1 MRRSSIVIFGNTSG
15 LPPLVRRRLINLYR
29 RRQDPQEIISGDM
42 ARSLISVSKEI
53 GREVGVIINRK
64 GQVEAVVV
72 GDKRGIKLPD
82 LDENERE
89 RALLCGLRFIHTH
102 LNGEFL
108 SREDLSALALKR
120 MDLVGCIFEKKGEAG
135 ELFHGSYLVPSRL
148 SNEMWEFIGPCRLSD
163 LSVNFLD
170 FINDL
175 ETEFLKIRGKL
186 VKVKGKEERC
196 VLVCVFG
203 PNSEKDP
210 DESIPEMISLCESA
224 GLKVLDTIVQKPKSI
239 HPGYLIGRG
248 KLEEVIMRSISMD
261 ADVIVF
267 DEELSPSQL
276 KNISDLTS
284 LKVLDRNQLILDI
297 FATKAKTK
305 EAKVQVELAQLR
317 YILPR
322 LTEKNTAF
330 SRLTG
335 GIGGRGPG
343 ETKLEIDRR
352 RIRDRISLLE
362 KRLDEIKRVR
372 ETKRLRR
379 KDSPYPVVSIV
390 GYANSGKSSLLNLLT
405 RSKAEVDPKPF
416 STLSPTT
423 RLIKYPERKEILL
436 SDTVGLIR
444 NLPETLFNAF
454 LSTFEELNY
463 ADLLIHLV
471 DASEED
477 VEKKI
482 ESVEQVLKRLGL
494 DHKRRILVFNKIDKL
509 KNDDIPL
516 IKNLEKKYNAVSIS
530 CKMEVGIDRLL
541 KRIEEELDQLKVC

>member
-1 MRRSSIVIFGNTSG
+1 MN
-15 LPPLVRRRLINLYR
+15 
-29 RRQDPQEIISGDM
+29 
-42 ARSLISVSKEI
+42 
-53 GREVGVIINRK
+53 
-64 GQVEAVVV
+64 
-72 GDKRGIKLPD
+72 
-82 LDENERE
+82 
-89 RALLCGLRFIHTH
+89 GLRFVHTH
-102 LNGEFL
+102 LNGELL
-108 SREDLSALALKR
+108 SKEDLNNLALTR
-120 MDLVGCIFEKKGEAG
+120 MDLIGCVLERKGESG
-135 ELFHGSYLVPSRL
+135 ELFHGSYLVPSRV
-148 SNEMWEFIGPCRLSD
+148 SEEIWEFIGPCKVED
-163 LSVNFLD
+163 LKIDFLE

-175 ETEFLKIRGKL
+175 ESEFSKIKGRL
-186 VKVKGKEERC
+186 LKVKTKEESC

-203 PNSEKDP
+203 PASEKDP
-210 DESIPEMISLCESA
+210 EESIPEMISLCESA
-224 GLKVLDTIVQKPKSI
+224 GLRVKETIIQKPKSI
-239 HPGYLIGRG
+239 HPGYLIGKG
-248 KLEEVIMRSISMD
+248 KLEEVIMRSMALD

-297 FATKAKTK
+297 FASKARTK

-322 LTEKNTAF
+322 LSERHTAF

-343 ETKLEIDRR
+343 ETKLEIDKRR
-352 RIRDRISLLE
+352 VRERIALLE
-362 KRLDEIKRVR
+362 RRLDEIKRTR
-372 ETKRLRR
+372 ETKRLKRR
-379 KDSPYPVVSIV
+379 ESHFPIVSIV

-405 RSKAEVDPKPF
+405 RSKVEVDSKPF

-471 DASEED
+471 DASEKD
-477 VEKKI
+477 VERKI
-482 ESVEQVLKRLGL
+482 ESVEAILKKL
-494 DHKRRILVFNKIDKL
+494 DLDQKRRLLVFNKIDTL
-509 KNDDIPL
+509 TGEEL
-516 IKNLEKKYNAVSIS
+516 ITLRNLEKKYDAISIS
-530 CKMEVGIDRLL
+530 CKTETGIDRLVERL
-541 KRIEEELDQLKVC
+541 EEELAHHKVI